1 MPPSDE
7 ERMIQLLRTTGNMEK
22 VQEIMGNLSNNIRNA
37 VLDAVDQRLNESR
50 KQQTMRLIR
59 RYGDTADQEIRQW
72 SSESIGQTYVQ
83 GYNHAGKE
91 LAAAAGAS
99 APDEELT
106 IDLLRQEPEYGVH
119 KEAADEL
126 TQEAYLDFGEGIN
139 NTVRN
144 AEQRLN
150 DAKRRAITAQ
160 LREGRLSGEALED
173 VADEVRERLNQ
184 QGFTALVDRGGRRW
198 QLQNYSEMLTRTHVI
213 RANNQAQMNTY
224 LDYDV
229 QIVEISSHGAT
240 DALCQPEEGK
250 VYTLDPDDNSGYPY
264 LSDPPPFHPNCKHT
278 VLPRPDLTV

>member
-1 MPPSDE
+1 MPHSDE
-7 ERMIQLLRTTGNMEK
+7 ERLIQLLRTTGNMER
-22 VQEIMGNLSNNIRNA
+22 VQEIMGNLSRNIRDT
-37 VLDAVDQRLNESR
+37 VLDAVNQRLNESR
-50 KQQTMRLIR
+50 KQDAMRLIR
-59 RYGDTADQEIRQW
+59 RHGDTADQQIRNW
-72 SSESIGQTYVQ
+72 SSESIGKTYVK
-83 GYNHAGKE
+83 GFNHAGSQ
-91 LAAAAGAS
+91 LSAVGAAAPS
-99 APDEELT
+99 EELT
-106 IDLLRQEPEYGVH
+106 IDLLREEPEFGVH

-173 VADEVRERLNQ
+173 VAEEVAERLDQ

-240 DALCQPEEGK
+240 DSLCQPEEGN
-250 VYTLDPDDNSGYPY
+250 VYTLDPDDNSGYDY

-278 VLPRPDLTV
+278 VLPRPDLTI